1 MVDECERLYDNGEI
15 AAECEDKL
23 KTVIEQLT
31 VLVNNKSKEYGCYE
45 TGMCDHTYGEDD
57 YVQETDDTY
66 YEGGLHERVLC
77 ETGLHDQVHCEG
89 GLQEPGHHE
98 QQTDESVVNLGQGM

>member
-1 MVDECERLYDNGEI
+1 MDERDIKTGLINWMVCRSDDQIMEDAWEMVDECERLYDNGEI

-57 YVQETDDTY
+57 YV
-66 YEGGLHERVLC
+66 
-77 ETGLHDQVHCEG
+77 
-89 GLQEPGHHE
+89 
-98 QQTDESVVNLGQGM
+98 